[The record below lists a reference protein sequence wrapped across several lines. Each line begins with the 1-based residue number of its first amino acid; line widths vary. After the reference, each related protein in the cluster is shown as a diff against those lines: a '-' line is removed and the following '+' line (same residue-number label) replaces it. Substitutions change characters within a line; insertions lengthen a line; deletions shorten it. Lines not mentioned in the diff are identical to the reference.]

1 MWRMWRIVAHGWR
14 AVYRP
19 RRWTGLGLDNANTGS
34 GRAGG
39 GARSI
44 DPGDGLGS
52 VWATPTPGLAEQGV
66 ARPGQRQHRIWP
78 RGGGARPL
86 GLVDGLG
93 APTVGSRPVRHNA
106 PHAPHFAP
114 PLRHLA
120 PQNSQIF
127 FKVFQKLKY
136 FSRFWVAR
144 GGAKCGA
151 CGALWR
157 MGGARSIDPG
167 DGLGSVW
174 TTPTPGLAEQ
184 GVARG
189 LSTPEM
195 DWARSGQR
203 QHRVRPSRGWRMGG
217 ARSIDPEDGL
227 GSVWA
232 TPTPGLAEQGMARG
246 LSTL

>member
-1 MWRMWRIVAHGWR
+1 MGGARPPLAPGDGLEKVVR
-14 AVYRP
+14 AP
-19 RRWTGLGLDNANTGS
+19 CRRTVGS
-34 GRAGG
+34 VWALTEQGG

-44 DPGDGLGS
+44 D
-52 VWATPTPGLAEQGV
+52 
-66 ARPGQRQHRIWP
+66 
-78 RGGGARPL
+78 
-86 GLVDGLG
+86 LVGGLG

-120 PQNSQIF
+120 PQISQTF
-127 FKVFQKLKY
+127 FKVFQKLKF

-174 TTPTPGLAEQ
+174 TTPTPGLTEQ

-189 LSTPEM
+189 LSTLKM

-203 QHRVRPSRGWRMGG
+203 QHRVWPSRGWR
-217 ARSIDPEDGL
+217 AASRP
-227 GSVWA
+227 
-232 TPTPGLAEQGMARG
+232 
-246 LSTL
+246 

>member
-1 MWRMWRIVAHGWR
+1 M
-14 AVYRP
+14 
-19 RRWTGLGLDNANTGS
+19 
-34 GRAGG
+34 G

-52 VWATPTPGLAEQGV
+52 VWTTPTPGLTEQGWRTGH
-66 ARPGQRQHRIWP
+66 RPCRRTGLGLGIANFGSGRA
-78 RGGGARPL
+78 GGGARPL
-86 GLVDGLG
+86 DLVDGLG

-120 PQNSQIF
+120 PQNSQTF
-127 FKVFQKLKY
+127 FKVFQKLKF

-195 DWARSGQR
+195 DLARSGQR
-203 QHRVRPSRGWRMGG
+203 QHRVWPSRGWL
-217 ARSIDPEDGL
+217 GL
-227 GSVWA
+227 GNANTGSGQEVV
-232 TPTPGLAEQGMARG
+232 ARG
-246 LSTL
+246 LSAL